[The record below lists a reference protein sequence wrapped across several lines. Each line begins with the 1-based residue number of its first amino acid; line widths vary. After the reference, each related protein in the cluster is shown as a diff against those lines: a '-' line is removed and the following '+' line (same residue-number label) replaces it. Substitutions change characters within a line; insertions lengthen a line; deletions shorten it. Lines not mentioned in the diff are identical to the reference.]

1 MMKRNLSCEENLL
14 GQFSQVYSNDWEVMK
29 LAWFYLIMA
38 GLSEIVWAFGLKE
51 SHGFTMLGGAF
62 DDSIFDS

>member
-1 MMKRNLSCEENLL
+1 
-14 GQFSQVYSNDWEVMK
+14 MK

-62 DDSIFDS
+62 